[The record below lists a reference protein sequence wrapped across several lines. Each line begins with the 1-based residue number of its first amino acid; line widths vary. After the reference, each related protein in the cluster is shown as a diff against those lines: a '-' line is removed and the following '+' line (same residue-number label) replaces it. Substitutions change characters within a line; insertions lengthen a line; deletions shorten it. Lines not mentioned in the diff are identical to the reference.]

1 MEQKESSTLPKRTG
15 NSRKDKIKNRDICHT
30 HTTHSTC
37 DGNDEASDEL
47 KEENDNS
54 ESSQANKE
62 VEKENNIRDLN
73 DWVDYIMEDDKG
85 KLKYSPKKKKL
96 NKTNQNKKK
105 KKTKKTTENSEIKS
119 DKILDED
126 ERLLNEF
133 KNKLE
138 NESLYAKEV

>member
-1 MEQKESSTLPKRTG
+1 MKE
-15 NSRKDKIKNRDICHT
+15 D
-30 HTTHSTC
+30 
-37 DGNDEASDEL
+37 
-47 KEENDNS
+47 NDNS
-54 ESSQANKE
+54 ESSQPNKE

-96 NKTNQNKKK
+96 NKTNQSKKK
-105 KKTKKTTENSEIKS
+105 KKAKKMTESNEIKPE
-119 DKILDED
+119 KILDED

-138 NESLYAKEV
+138 NESLYAKEVMNKYILERES